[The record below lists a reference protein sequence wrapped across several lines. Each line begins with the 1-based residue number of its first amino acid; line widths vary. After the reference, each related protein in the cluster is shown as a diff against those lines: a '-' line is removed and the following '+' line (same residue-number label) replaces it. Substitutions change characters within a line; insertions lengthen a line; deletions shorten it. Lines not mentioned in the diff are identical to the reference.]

1 MNFQTP
7 KLEPKI
13 TKEFLLSKNSEET
26 YMSTYLRVPIKRGLF
41 CSPLRKDHKP
51 TCSFCHSKKGELMYH
66 DFGTGFHENFVG
78 VVMEIHKCSYQEALN
93 VIAED
98 FGYLSKAEDRPAVK
112 IKVSN
117 VKLEEKTETLIQIKP
132 KAFSEQE
139 LKWWKGFGVTEKTL
153 KKYKVFS
160 CDSIFLNGDYF
171 SSSSP
176 RVPIYGYY
184 CGKKNGQELWRIY
197 FPSKRSFRFL
207 SNVGKSYI
215 QGAKQLPKTGDVLFL
230 EKSLK
235 DVMCLYEHGLSAC
248 APCSEN
254 ILLSNLQMS
263 HLQKRF
269 SKMYLFWDNDEPGR
283 TAAHKYKEKFPHLT
297 CIELKPEIAKDISD
311 CCQKLK
317 SEFKD
322 VIEELKQIVFNSKTI
337 NVKYFNIL

>member
-1 MNFQTP
+1 MF
-7 KLEPKI
+7 
-13 TKEFLLSKNSEET
+13 
-26 YMSTYLRVPIKRGLF
+26 
-41 CSPLRKDHKP
+41 
-51 TCSFCHSKKGELMYH
+51 H

-98 FGYLSKAEDRPAVK
+98 FGYISKAEDRPAVK

-139 LKWWKGFGVTEKTL
+139 LKWWKGFGITEKTL

-215 QGAKQLPKTGDVLFL
+215 QGAKQLPKTGDILLVT
-230 EKSLK
+230 KSQK
-235 DVMCLYEHGLSAC
+235 DVMLAYELGIPAI
-248 APCSEN
+248 APCSEV
-254 ILLSNLQMS
+254 LFLSNKQIQ
-263 HLQKRF
+263 HLKKRF
-269 SKMYLFWDNDEPGR
+269 KTIVVCYDTDITGIHNLKQIKVKHSDLYTFFIPR
-283 TAAHKYKEKFPHLT
+283 KYGV
-297 CIELKPEIAKDISD
+297 KDISD
-311 CCQKLK
+311 FFKKYGEEETKRLAGELLK
-317 SEFKD
+317 YYRSLSDRK
-322 VIEELKQIVFNSKTI
+322 EE
-337 NVKYFNIL
+337 

>member
-215 QGAKQLPKTGDVLFL
+215 QGAKQLPKTGDVLL
-230 EKSLK
+230 ITKSQK
-235 DVMCLYEHGLSAC
+235 DVMLAYELGIPAI
-248 APCSEN
+248 APCSEV
-254 ILLSNLQMS
+254 LFLSNKQIQ
-263 HLQKRF
+263 HLKKRF
-269 SKMYLFWDNDEPGR
+269 KTIVVCYDTDITGIHNLKQIKVKHPDLHTFFIPR
-283 TAAHKYKEKFPHLT
+283 KYGV
-297 CIELKPEIAKDISD
+297 KDISD
-311 CCQKLK
+311 FFKKYGEEETRRLAGELLK
-317 SEFKD
+317 YYRSIGDRK
-322 VIEELKQIVFNSKTI
+322 EE
-337 NVKYFNIL
+337 

>member
-98 FGYLSKAEDRPAVK
+98 FGYISKAEDRPAVK

-215 QGAKQLPKTGDVLFL
+215 QGAKQLPKTGDILLVT
-230 EKSLK
+230 KSQK
-235 DVMCLYEHGLSAC
+235 DVMLAYELGIPAI
-248 APCSEN
+248 APCSEV
-254 ILLSNLQMS
+254 LFLSNKQIQ
-263 HLQKRF
+263 HLKKRF
-269 SKMYLFWDNDEPGR
+269 KTIVVCYDTDITGIHNLKQIKVKHPDLHTFFIPR
-283 TAAHKYKEKFPHLT
+283 KYGV
-297 CIELKPEIAKDISD
+297 KDISD
-311 CCQKLK
+311 FFKKYGEEETRRLAGELLK
-317 SEFKD
+317 YYRSLSDRK
-322 VIEELKQIVFNSKTI
+322 EE
-337 NVKYFNIL
+337 

>member
-98 FGYLSKAEDRPAVK
+98 FGYLSKAENRPAVK

-215 QGAKQLPKTGDVLFL
+215 QGAKQLPKTGDILLVT
-230 EKSLK
+230 KSQK
-235 DVMCLYEHGLSAC
+235 DVMLAYELGIPAI
-248 APCSEN
+248 APCSEV
-254 ILLSNLQMS
+254 LFLSNKQIQ
-263 HLQKRF
+263 HLKKRF
-269 SKMYLFWDNDEPGR
+269 KTIVVCYDTDITGIHNLKQIKVKHPDLHTFFIPR
-283 TAAHKYKEKFPHLT
+283 KYGV
-297 CIELKPEIAKDISD
+297 KDISD
-311 CCQKLK
+311 FFKKYGEEETRRLAGELLK
-317 SEFKD
+317 YYRSLGDRK
-322 VIEELKQIVFNSKTI
+322 EE
-337 NVKYFNIL
+337 

>member
-26 YMSTYLRVPIKRGLF
+26 YMSTYLKLPITRGLHV
-41 CSPLRKDHKP
+41 SPLRRDNRP
-51 TCSFCHSKKGELMYH
+51 TCSFCHSKKGELMFH

-98 FGYLSKAEDRPAVK
+98 FGYISKAEDRPAVK

-132 KAFSEQE
+132 KPFSEQE

-215 QGAKQLPKTGDVLFL
+215 QGAKQLPKTGDVLL
-230 EKSLK
+230 VTKSQK
-235 DVMCLYEHGLSAC
+235 DVMLAYELGIPAI
-248 APCSEN
+248 APCSEV
-254 ILLSNLQMS
+254 LFLSNKQIQ
-263 HLQKRF
+263 HLKKRF
-269 SKMYLFWDNDEPGR
+269 KTIVVCYDTDITGIHNLKQIKVKHPDLYTFFIPR
-283 TAAHKYKEKFPHLT
+283 KYGV
-297 CIELKPEIAKDISD
+297 KDISD
-311 CCQKLK
+311 FFKKYGEEETRRLAGELLK
-317 SEFKD
+317 YYRSLGDRK
-322 VIEELKQIVFNSKTI
+322 EE
-337 NVKYFNIL
+337 

>member
-215 QGAKQLPKTGDVLFL
+215 QGARQLPKTGDVLL
-230 EKSLK
+230 ITKSQK
-235 DVMCLYEHGLSAC
+235 DCMLAYELGIPAI
-248 APCSEN
+248 APCSEV
-254 ILLSNLQMS
+254 LFLSNKQIQ
-263 HLQKRF
+263 HLKKRF
-269 SKMYLFWDNDEPGR
+269 KTIVVCYDTDITGIHNLKQIKVKHPDLHTFFIPR
-283 TAAHKYKEKFPHLT
+283 KYGV
-297 CIELKPEIAKDISD
+297 KDISD
-311 CCQKLK
+311 FFKKYGEEETRRLAGELLK
-317 SEFKD
+317 YYRSISDRK
-322 VIEELKQIVFNSKTI
+322 EE
-337 NVKYFNIL
+337 

>member
-1 MNFQTP
+1 
-7 KLEPKI
+7 
-13 TKEFLLSKNSEET
+13 
-26 YMSTYLRVPIKRGLF
+26 
-41 CSPLRKDHKP
+41 
-51 TCSFCHSKKGELMYH
+51 MYH

-98 FGYLSKAEDRPAVK
+98 FGYISKAEDRPAVK

-132 KAFSEQE
+132 KTFSDQE

-215 QGAKQLPKTGDVLFL
+215 QGAKQLPKTGDVLL
-230 EKSLK
+230 ITKSQK
-235 DVMCLYEHGLSAC
+235 DVMLAYELGIPAI
-248 APCSEN
+248 APCSEV
-254 ILLSNLQMS
+254 LFLSNKQIQ
-263 HLQKRF
+263 HLKKRF
-269 SKMYLFWDNDEPGR
+269 KTIVVCYDTDITGIHNLKQIKVKHPDLHTFFIPR
-283 TAAHKYKEKFPHLT
+283 KYGV
-297 CIELKPEIAKDISD
+297 KDISD
-311 CCQKLK
+311 FFKKYGEEETRRLAGELLK
-317 SEFKD
+317 YYRSISDRK
-322 VIEELKQIVFNSKTI
+322 EE
-337 NVKYFNIL
+337 

>member
-26 YMSTYLRVPIKRGLF
+26 YMSTYLRVPVKRGLF
-41 CSPLRKDHKP
+41 CSPLRKDNRP
-51 TCSFCHSKKGELMYH
+51 TCSFCHSKKGELMFH

-78 VVMEIHKCSYQEALN
+78 IVMEIHKCSYQEALN
-93 VIAED
+93 IIAED
-98 FGYLSKAEDRPAVK
+98 FDYISKAEDRPAVK

-132 KAFSEQE
+132 KTFSEQE

-207 SNVGKSYI
+207 SNVGKNYI
-215 QGAKQLPKTGDVLFL
+215 QGAKQLPKTGDVLL
-230 EKSLK
+230 ITKSQK
-235 DVMCLYEHGLSAC
+235 DVMLAYELGIPAI
-248 APCSEN
+248 APCSEV
-254 ILLSNLQMS
+254 LFLSNKQIQ
-263 HLQKRF
+263 HLKKRF
-269 SKMYLFWDNDEPGR
+269 KTIVVCYDTDITGIHNLKQIKVKHPDLHTFFIPR
-283 TAAHKYKEKFPHLT
+283 KYGV
-297 CIELKPEIAKDISD
+297 KDISD
-311 CCQKLK
+311 F
-317 SEFKD
+317 FKKYG
-322 VIEELKQIVFNSKTI
+322 EEETRRLAGELFQYYRSLSDRKEE
-337 NVKYFNIL
+337 

>member
-41 CSPLRKDHKP
+41 CSPLRRDNRP

-93 VIAED
+93 IIAED
-98 FGYLSKAEDRPAVK
+98 FGYISKAEDRPAVK

-215 QGAKQLPKTGDVLFL
+215 QGAKQLPKTGDVLL
-230 EKSLK
+230 ITKSQK
-235 DVMCLYEHGLSAC
+235 DVMLAYELGIPAI
-248 APCSEN
+248 APCSEV
-254 ILLSNLQMS
+254 LFLSNKQIQ
-263 HLQKRF
+263 HLKKRF
-269 SKMYLFWDNDEPGR
+269 KTIVVCYDTDITGIHNLKQIKVKHPDLHTFFIPR
-283 TAAHKYKEKFPHLT
+283 KYGV
-297 CIELKPEIAKDISD
+297 KDISD
-311 CCQKLK
+311 FFKKYGEEETRRLAGELLK
-317 SEFKD
+317 YYRSISDRK
-322 VIEELKQIVFNSKTI
+322 EE
-337 NVKYFNIL
+337 

>member
-41 CSPLRKDHKP
+41 CSPLRKDNRP
-51 TCSFCHSKKGELMYH
+51 TCSFCHSKKGELMFH

-93 VIAED
+93 IIAED
-98 FGYLSKAEDRPAVK
+98 FGYISKAEDRPAVK
-112 IKVSN
+112 IKVSD

-139 LKWWKGFGVTEKTL
+139 LKWWKGFGITEKTL

-215 QGAKQLPKTGDVLFL
+215 QGAKQLPKTGDVLL
-230 EKSLK
+230 ITKSQK
-235 DVMCLYEHGLSAC
+235 DVMLAYELGIPAI
-248 APCSEN
+248 APCSEV
-254 ILLSNLQMS
+254 LFLSNKQIQ
-263 HLQKRF
+263 HLKKRF
-269 SKMYLFWDNDEPGR
+269 KTIVVCYDTDITGIHNLKQIKINHPDLHTFFIPR
-283 TAAHKYKEKFPHLT
+283 KYGV
-297 CIELKPEIAKDISD
+297 KDISD
-311 CCQKLK
+311 F
-317 SEFKD
+317 FKKYG
-322 VIEELKQIVFNSKTI
+322 EEETRRLAGELLQYYRSFIDRKEE
-337 NVKYFNIL
+337 

>member
-98 FGYLSKAEDRPAVK
+98 FGYISKAEDRPAVK

-215 QGAKQLPKTGDVLFL
+215 QGAKQLPKTGDVLL
-230 EKSLK
+230 ITKSQK
-235 DVMCLYEHGLSAC
+235 DVMLAYELGIPAI
-248 APCSEN
+248 APCSEV
-254 ILLSNLQMS
+254 LFLSNKQIQ
-263 HLQKRF
+263 HLKKRF
-269 SKMYLFWDNDEPGR
+269 KTIVVCYDTDITGIHNLKQIKVKHPDLYTFFIPR
-283 TAAHKYKEKFPHLT
+283 KYGV
-297 CIELKPEIAKDISD
+297 KDISD
-311 CCQKLK
+311 FFKKYGEEETRRLAGELLK
-317 SEFKD
+317 YYRSISDRK
-322 VIEELKQIVFNSKTI
+322 EE
-337 NVKYFNIL
+337 

>member
-1 MNFQTP
+1 MF
-7 KLEPKI
+7 
-13 TKEFLLSKNSEET
+13 
-26 YMSTYLRVPIKRGLF
+26 
-41 CSPLRKDHKP
+41 
-51 TCSFCHSKKGELMYH
+51 H

-93 VIAED
+93 IIAED
-98 FGYLSKAEDRPAVK
+98 FGYISKAEDRPAVK

-207 SNVGKSYI
+207 SNVGKNYI
-215 QGAKQLPKTGDVLFL
+215 QGAKQLPKTGDVLL
-230 EKSLK
+230 VTKSQK
-235 DVMCLYEHGLSAC
+235 DCMLAYELGIPAI
-248 APCSEN
+248 APCSEV
-254 ILLSNLQMS
+254 LFLSNKQIQ
-263 HLQKRF
+263 HLKKRF
-269 SKMYLFWDNDEPGR
+269 KTIVVCYDTDITGIHNLKQIKVKHPDLHTFFIPR
-283 TAAHKYKEKFPHLT
+283 KYGV
-297 CIELKPEIAKDISD
+297 KDISD
-311 CCQKLK
+311 F
-317 SEFKD
+317 FKKYG
-322 VIEELKQIVFNSKTI
+322 EEETRRLAGELLQYYRSLSDRKEE
-337 NVKYFNIL
+337 

>member
-215 QGAKQLPKTGDVLFL
+215 QGAKQLPKTGDILLVT
-230 EKSLK
+230 KSQK
-235 DVMCLYEHGLSAC
+235 DVMLAYELGIPAI
-248 APCSEN
+248 APCSEV
-254 ILLSNLQMS
+254 LFLSNKQIQ
-263 HLQKRF
+263 HLKKRF
-269 SKMYLFWDNDEPGR
+269 KTIVVCYDTDITGIHNLKQIKVKHPDLHTFFIPR
-283 TAAHKYKEKFPHLT
+283 KYGV
-297 CIELKPEIAKDISD
+297 KDISD
-311 CCQKLK
+311 FFKKYGEEETRRLAGELLK
-317 SEFKD
+317 YYRSISDRK
-322 VIEELKQIVFNSKTI
+322 EE
-337 NVKYFNIL
+337 

>member
-215 QGAKQLPKTGDVLFL
+215 QGAKQLPKTGDVLL
-230 EKSLK
+230 ITKSQK
-235 DVMCLYEHGLSAC
+235 DVMLAYELGIPAI
-248 APCSEN
+248 APCSEV
-254 ILLSNLQMS
+254 LFLSNKQIQ
-263 HLQKRF
+263 HLKKRF
-269 SKMYLFWDNDEPGR
+269 KTIIVCYDTDITGIHNLKQIKVKHPDLHTFFIPR
-283 TAAHKYKEKFPHLT
+283 KYGV
-297 CIELKPEIAKDISD
+297 KDISD
-311 CCQKLK
+311 FFKKYGEEETRRLAGELLK
-317 SEFKD
+317 YYRSLSDRK
-322 VIEELKQIVFNSKTI
+322 EE
-337 NVKYFNIL
+337 

>member
-41 CSPLRKDHKP
+41 CSPLRRDNRP

-98 FGYLSKAEDRPAVK
+98 FGYISKAEDRPAVK

-139 LKWWKGFGVTEKTL
+139 LKWWKGFGVTDKTL

-215 QGAKQLPKTGDVLFL
+215 QGAKQLPKTGDVLL
-230 EKSLK
+230 ITKSQK
-235 DVMCLYEHGLSAC
+235 DVMLAYELGIPAI
-248 APCSEN
+248 APCSEV
-254 ILLSNLQMS
+254 LFLSNKQIQ
-263 HLQKRF
+263 HLKKRF
-269 SKMYLFWDNDEPGR
+269 KTIVVCYDTDITGIHNLKQIKVKHPDLYTFFIPR
-283 TAAHKYKEKFPHLT
+283 KYGV
-297 CIELKPEIAKDISD
+297 KDISD
-311 CCQKLK
+311 FFKKYGEEETRRLAGELLK
-317 SEFKD
+317 YYRSISDRK
-322 VIEELKQIVFNSKTI
+322 EE
-337 NVKYFNIL
+337 

>member
-98 FGYLSKAEDRPAVK
+98 FGYISKAEDRPAVK

-215 QGAKQLPKTGDVLFL
+215 QGAKQLPKTGDLLLVT
-230 EKSLK
+230 KSQK
-235 DVMCLYEHGLSAC
+235 DVMLAYELGIPAI
-248 APCSEN
+248 APCSEV
-254 ILLSNLQMS
+254 LFLSNKQIQ
-263 HLQKRF
+263 HLKKRF
-269 SKMYLFWDNDEPGR
+269 KTIVVCYDTDITGIHNLKQIKVKHPDLHTFFIPR
-283 TAAHKYKEKFPHLT
+283 KYGV
-297 CIELKPEIAKDISD
+297 KDISD
-311 CCQKLK
+311 FFKKYGEEETRRLAGELLK
-317 SEFKD
+317 YYRSLGDRK
-322 VIEELKQIVFNSKTI
+322 EE
-337 NVKYFNIL
+337 

>member
-7 KLEPKI
+7 KLEPKM

-26 YMSTYLRVPIKRGLF
+26 YMSTYLRVPVKRGLF
-41 CSPLRKDHKP
+41 CSPLRKDNKP

-93 VIAED
+93 IIAED
-98 FGYLSKAEDRPAVK
+98 FGYISKAEDRPAVK

-176 RVPIYGYY
+176 RIPIYGYY

-215 QGAKQLPKTGDVLFL
+215 QGAKQLPKTGDVLL
-230 EKSLK
+230 ITKSQK
-235 DVMCLYEHGLSAC
+235 DVMLAYELGIPAI
-248 APCSEN
+248 APCSEV
-254 ILLSNLQMS
+254 LFLSNKQIQ
-263 HLQKRF
+263 HLKKRF
-269 SKMYLFWDNDEPGR
+269 KTIVVCYDTDITGIHNLKQIKV
-283 TAAHKYKEKFPHLT
+283 KYPDLHTFFIPRKYGV
-297 CIELKPEIAKDISD
+297 KDISD
-311 CCQKLK
+311 FFKKYGEEETRRLAGELLK
-317 SEFKD
+317 YYRSVSDRKEK
-322 VIEELKQIVFNSKTI
+322 
-337 NVKYFNIL
+337 

>member
-41 CSPLRKDHKP
+41 CSPLRKDNKP

-93 VIAED
+93 IIAED
-98 FGYLSKAEDRPAVK
+98 FGYISKAEDRPAVK

-117 VKLEEKTETLIQIKP
+117 IKLEEKTETLIQIKP

-176 RVPIYGYY
+176 RIPIYGYY

-215 QGAKQLPKTGDVLFL
+215 QGAKQLPKTGDVLL
-230 EKSLK
+230 ITKSQK
-235 DVMCLYEHGLSAC
+235 DVMLAYELGIPAI
-248 APCSEN
+248 APCSEV
-254 ILLSNLQMS
+254 LFLSNKQIQ
-263 HLQKRF
+263 HLKKRF
-269 SKMYLFWDNDEPGR
+269 KTIVVCYDTDITGIHNLKQIKV
-283 TAAHKYKEKFPHLT
+283 KYPDLHTFFIPRKYGV
-297 CIELKPEIAKDISD
+297 KDISD
-311 CCQKLK
+311 FFKKYGEEETRRLAGELLK
-317 SEFKD
+317 YYRSVSDRKEK
-322 VIEELKQIVFNSKTI
+322 
-337 NVKYFNIL
+337 

>member
-139 LKWWKGFGVTEKTL
+139 LKWWKGFGVTDKTL

-215 QGAKQLPKTGDVLFL
+215 QGAKQLPKTGDVLL
-230 EKSLK
+230 ITKSQK
-235 DVMCLYEHGLSAC
+235 DVMLAYELGIPAI
-248 APCSEN
+248 APCSEV
-254 ILLSNLQMS
+254 LFLSNKQIQ
-263 HLQKRF
+263 HLKKRF
-269 SKMYLFWDNDEPGR
+269 KTIVVCYDTDITGIHNLKQIKVKHPDLHTFFIPR
-283 TAAHKYKEKFPHLT
+283 KYGV
-297 CIELKPEIAKDISD
+297 KDISD
-311 CCQKLK
+311 FFKKYGEEETRQLAGELLK
-317 SEFKD
+317 YYRSISDRK
-322 VIEELKQIVFNSKTI
+322 EE
-337 NVKYFNIL
+337 

>member
-7 KLEPKI
+7 PLTKI
-13 TKEFLLSKNSEET
+13 TKEWVLDKVSEEHIFS
-26 YMSTYLRVPIKRGLF
+26 YYFGDHIQSGKLYRSKLRSDKN
-41 CSPLRKDHKP
+41 P
-51 TCSFCHSKKGELMYH
+51 TCSFYKNRNKQVKYH
-66 DFGTGFHENFVG
+66 DFATGDNFDCFQYVMKLYGQTFH
-78 VVMEIHKCSYQEALN
+78 QALMQIVN
-93 VIAED
+93 D
-98 FGYLSKAEDRPAVK
+98 FNLDPLNQ
-112 IKVSN
+112 SN
-117 VKLEEKTETLIQIKP
+117 KSQPVQKYTVQVEERRETLIQIKP

-215 QGAKQLPKTGDVLFL
+215 QGAKQLPKTGDVLL
-230 EKSLK
+230 ITKSQK
-235 DVMCLYEHGLSAC
+235 DVMLAYELGIPAI
-248 APCSEN
+248 APCSEV
-254 ILLSNLQMS
+254 LFLSNKQIQ

-269 SKMYLFWDNDEPGR
+269 KTIVVCYDTDITGIHNLKQIKVKHPDLHTFFIPR
-283 TAAHKYKEKFPHLT
+283 KYGV
-297 CIELKPEIAKDISD
+297 KDISD
-311 CCQKLK
+311 FFKKYGEEETRRLAGELLK
-317 SEFKD
+317 YYRSLSDRK
-322 VIEELKQIVFNSKTI
+322 EE
-337 NVKYFNIL
+337 

>member
-1 MNFQTP
+1 
-7 KLEPKI
+7 
-13 TKEFLLSKNSEET
+13 
-26 YMSTYLRVPIKRGLF
+26 
-41 CSPLRKDHKP
+41 
-51 TCSFCHSKKGELMYH
+51 MYH

-98 FGYLSKAEDRPAVK
+98 FGYISKAEDRPAVK

-215 QGAKQLPKTGDVLFL
+215 QGAKQLPKTGDILLVT
-230 EKSLK
+230 KSQK
-235 DVMCLYEHGLSAC
+235 DVMLAYELGIPAI
-248 APCSEN
+248 APCSEV
-254 ILLSNLQMS
+254 LFLSNKQIQ
-263 HLQKRF
+263 HLKKRF
-269 SKMYLFWDNDEPGR
+269 KTIVVCYDTDITGIHNLKQIKVKHPDLYTFFIPR
-283 TAAHKYKEKFPHLT
+283 KYGV
-297 CIELKPEIAKDISD
+297 KDISD
-311 CCQKLK
+311 FFKKYGEEETRRLAGELLK
-317 SEFKD
+317 YYRSISDRK
-322 VIEELKQIVFNSKTI
+322 EE
-337 NVKYFNIL
+337 

>member
-98 FGYLSKAEDRPAVK
+98 FGYISKAEDRPAVK

-215 QGAKQLPKTGDVLFL
+215 QGAKQLPKTGDILLVT
-230 EKSLK
+230 KSQK
-235 DVMCLYEHGLSAC
+235 DVMLAYELGIPAI
-248 APCSEN
+248 APCSEV
-254 ILLSNLQMS
+254 LFLSNKQIQ
-263 HLQKRF
+263 HLKKRF
-269 SKMYLFWDNDEPGR
+269 KTIVVCYDTDITGIHNLKQIKIKHPDLHTFFIPR
-283 TAAHKYKEKFPHLT
+283 KYGV
-297 CIELKPEIAKDISD
+297 KDISD
-311 CCQKLK
+311 FFKKYGEEETRRLAGELLK
-317 SEFKD
+317 YYRSISDRK
-322 VIEELKQIVFNSKTI
+322 EE
-337 NVKYFNIL
+337 

>member
-26 YMSTYLRVPIKRGLF
+26 YMSTYLKLPITRGLHV
-41 CSPLRKDHKP
+41 SPLRRDNRP
-51 TCSFCHSKKGELMYH
+51 TCSFCHSKKGELMFH

-93 VIAED
+93 IIAED
-98 FGYLSKAEDRPAVK
+98 FGYISKAENRPAVK

-132 KAFSEQE
+132 KPFSEQE

-215 QGAKQLPKTGDVLFL
+215 QGAKQLPKTGDVLL
-230 EKSLK
+230 VTKSQK
-235 DVMCLYEHGLSAC
+235 DVMLAYELGIPAI
-248 APCSEN
+248 APCSEV
-254 ILLSNLQMS
+254 LFLSNKQIQ
-263 HLQKRF
+263 HLKKRF
-269 SKMYLFWDNDEPGR
+269 KTIVVCYDTDITGIHNLKQIKVKHPDLYTFFIPR
-283 TAAHKYKEKFPHLT
+283 KYGV
-297 CIELKPEIAKDISD
+297 KDISD
-311 CCQKLK
+311 FFKKYGEEETRRLAGELLK
-317 SEFKD
+317 YYRSLGDRK
-322 VIEELKQIVFNSKTI
+322 EE
-337 NVKYFNIL
+337 

>member
-26 YMSTYLRVPIKRGLF
+26 YMSTYLKLPITRGLHV
-41 CSPLRKDHKP
+41 SPLRRDNRP
-51 TCSFCHSKKGELMYH
+51 TCSFCHSKKGELMFH

-98 FGYLSKAEDRPAVK
+98 FGYISKADDRPAVK

-215 QGAKQLPKTGDVLFL
+215 QGAKQLPKTGDILLVT
-230 EKSLK
+230 KSQK
-235 DVMCLYEHGLSAC
+235 DVMLAYELGIPAI
-248 APCSEN
+248 APCSEV
-254 ILLSNLQMS
+254 LFLSNKQIQ
-263 HLQKRF
+263 HLKKRF
-269 SKMYLFWDNDEPGR
+269 KTIVVCYDTDITGIHNLKQIKVKHPDLHTFFIPR
-283 TAAHKYKEKFPHLT
+283 KYGV
-297 CIELKPEIAKDISD
+297 KDISD
-311 CCQKLK
+311 FFKKYGEEETRRLAGELLK
-317 SEFKD
+317 YYRSFSDRK
-322 VIEELKQIVFNSKTI
+322 EE
-337 NVKYFNIL
+337 

>member
-1 MNFQTP
+1 
-7 KLEPKI
+7 
-13 TKEFLLSKNSEET
+13 
-26 YMSTYLRVPIKRGLF
+26 
-41 CSPLRKDHKP
+41 
-51 TCSFCHSKKGELMYH
+51 MYH

-98 FGYLSKAEDRPAVK
+98 FGYISKAEDRPAVK

-215 QGAKQLPKTGDVLFL
+215 QGAKQLPKTGDVLL
-230 EKSLK
+230 ITKSQK
-235 DVMCLYEHGLSAC
+235 DVMLAYELGIPAI
-248 APCSEN
+248 APCSEV
-254 ILLSNLQMS
+254 LFLSNKQIQ
-263 HLQKRF
+263 HLKKRF
-269 SKMYLFWDNDEPGR
+269 KTIVVCYDTDITGIHNLKQIKVKHPDLHTFFIPR
-283 TAAHKYKEKFPHLT
+283 KYGV
-297 CIELKPEIAKDISD
+297 KDISD
-311 CCQKLK
+311 FFKKYGEEETRRLAGELLK
-317 SEFKD
+317 YYRSISDRK
-322 VIEELKQIVFNSKTI
+322 EE
-337 NVKYFNIL
+337 

>member
-1 MNFQTP
+1 
-7 KLEPKI
+7 
-13 TKEFLLSKNSEET
+13 
-26 YMSTYLRVPIKRGLF
+26 
-41 CSPLRKDHKP
+41 
-51 TCSFCHSKKGELMYH
+51 MYH

-98 FGYLSKAEDRPAVK
+98 FGYISKAEDRPAVK

-215 QGAKQLPKTGDVLFL
+215 QGAKQLPKTGDVLL
-230 EKSLK
+230 ITKSQK
-235 DVMCLYEHGLSAC
+235 DVMLAYELGIPAI
-248 APCSEN
+248 APCSEV
-254 ILLSNLQMS
+254 LFLSNKQIQ
-263 HLQKRF
+263 HLKKRF
-269 SKMYLFWDNDEPGR
+269 KTIVICYDTDITGIHNLKQIKVKHPDLHTFFIPR
-283 TAAHKYKEKFPHLT
+283 KYGV
-297 CIELKPEIAKDISD
+297 KDISD
-311 CCQKLK
+311 FFKKYGEEETRRLAGELLK
-317 SEFKD
+317 YYRSISDRK
-322 VIEELKQIVFNSKTI
+322 EE
-337 NVKYFNIL
+337 

>member
-98 FGYLSKAEDRPAVK
+98 FGYISKAEDRPAVK

-132 KAFSEQE
+132 KTFSEQE

-215 QGAKQLPKTGDVLFL
+215 QGAKQLPKTGDVLL
-230 EKSLK
+230 ITKSQK
-235 DVMCLYEHGLSAC
+235 DVMLAYELGIPAI
-248 APCSEN
+248 APCSEV
-254 ILLSNLQMS
+254 LFLSNKQIQ
-263 HLQKRF
+263 HLKKRF
-269 SKMYLFWDNDEPGR
+269 KTIVVCYDTDITGIHNLKQIKVKHPDLHTFFIPR
-283 TAAHKYKEKFPHLT
+283 KYGV
-297 CIELKPEIAKDISD
+297 KDISD
-311 CCQKLK
+311 F
-317 SEFKD
+317 FKKYG
-322 VIEELKQIVFNSKTI
+322 EEETRRLAGELLQYYRSLSDRKEE
-337 NVKYFNIL
+337 

>member
-93 VIAED
+93 IISED
-98 FGYLSKAEDRPAVK
+98 FGYISKAEDRPAVK

-171 SSSSP
+171 SSSNP

-215 QGAKQLPKTGDVLFL
+215 QGAKQLPKTGDVLL
-230 EKSLK
+230 ITKSQK
-235 DVMCLYEHGLSAC
+235 DVMLAYELGVPAI
-248 APCSEN
+248 APCSEV
-254 ILLSNLQMS
+254 LFLSNKQIQ
-263 HLQKRF
+263 HLKKRF
-269 SKMYLFWDNDEPGR
+269 KTIVVCYDTDITGIHNLKQIKVKHPDLHTFFIPR
-283 TAAHKYKEKFPHLT
+283 KYGV
-297 CIELKPEIAKDISD
+297 KDISD
-311 CCQKLK
+311 F
-317 SEFKD
+317 FKKYG
-322 VIEELKQIVFNSKTI
+322 EEETRRLAGELLQYYRSIGDRKEE
-337 NVKYFNIL
+337 

>member
-26 YMSTYLRVPIKRGLF
+26 YMSTYLRVPVKRGLF
-41 CSPLRKDHKP
+41 CSPLRKDNKP
-51 TCSFCHSKKGELMYH
+51 TCSFCHSKKGELMFH

-171 SSSSP
+171 SSSNP

-215 QGAKQLPKTGDVLFL
+215 QGAKQLPKTGDVLL
-230 EKSLK
+230 ITKSQK
-235 DVMCLYEHGLSAC
+235 DVMLAYELGIPAI
-248 APCSEN
+248 APCSEV
-254 ILLSNLQMS
+254 LFLSNKQIQ
-263 HLQKRF
+263 HLKKRF
-269 SKMYLFWDNDEPGR
+269 KTIVVCYDTDITGIHNLKQIKVKHPDLHTFFIPR
-283 TAAHKYKEKFPHLT
+283 KYGV
-297 CIELKPEIAKDISD
+297 KDISD
-311 CCQKLK
+311 FFKKYGEEETRRLAGELLK
-317 SEFKD
+317 YYRSLSDRK
-322 VIEELKQIVFNSKTI
+322 EE
-337 NVKYFNIL
+337 

>member
-41 CSPLRKDHKP
+41 CSPLRRDNRP

-93 VIAED
+93 IIAED
-98 FGYLSKAEDRPAVK
+98 FGYISKAEDRPAVK

-132 KAFSEQE
+132 KTFSEQE

-215 QGAKQLPKTGDVLFL
+215 QGAKQLPKTGDILLVT
-230 EKSLK
+230 KSQK
-235 DVMCLYEHGLSAC
+235 DVMLAYELGIPAI
-248 APCSEN
+248 APCSEV
-254 ILLSNLQMS
+254 LFLSNKQIQ
-263 HLQKRF
+263 HLKKRF
-269 SKMYLFWDNDEPGR
+269 KTIVVCYDTDITGIHNLKQIKIKHPDLHTFFIPR
-283 TAAHKYKEKFPHLT
+283 KYGV
-297 CIELKPEIAKDISD
+297 KDISD
-311 CCQKLK
+311 FFKKYGEEETRRLAGELLK
-317 SEFKD
+317 YYRSLSDRK
-322 VIEELKQIVFNSKTI
+322 EE
-337 NVKYFNIL
+337 

>member
-1 MNFQTP
+1 
-7 KLEPKI
+7 
-13 TKEFLLSKNSEET
+13 
-26 YMSTYLRVPIKRGLF
+26 
-41 CSPLRKDHKP
+41 
-51 TCSFCHSKKGELMYH
+51 MYH

-93 VIAED
+93 IIAED
-98 FGYLSKAEDRPAVK
+98 FGYISKAEDRPAVK

-139 LKWWKGFGVTEKTL
+139 LKWWKGFGVTEKAL

-160 CDSIFLNGDYF
+160 CESIFLNGDYF

-215 QGAKQLPKTGDVLFL
+215 QGAKQLPKTGDVLL
-230 EKSLK
+230 ITKSQK
-235 DVMCLYEHGLSAC
+235 DCMLAYELGIPAI
-248 APCSEN
+248 APCSEV
-254 ILLSNLQMS
+254 LFLSNKQIQ
-263 HLQKRF
+263 HLKKRF
-269 SKMYLFWDNDEPGR
+269 KTIVVCYDTDITGIHNLKQIKVKHPDLHTFFIPR
-283 TAAHKYKEKFPHLT
+283 KYGV
-297 CIELKPEIAKDISD
+297 KDISD
-311 CCQKLK
+311 FFKKYGEEETRRLAGELLK
-317 SEFKD
+317 YYRSVGDRK
-322 VIEELKQIVFNSKTI
+322 EE
-337 NVKYFNIL
+337 

>member
-98 FGYLSKAEDRPAVK
+98 FGYISKAEDRPAVK

-117 VKLEEKTETLIQIKP
+117 IKLEEKTETLIQIKP

-215 QGAKQLPKTGDVLFL
+215 QGAKQLPKTGDILLVT
-230 EKSLK
+230 KSQK
-235 DVMCLYEHGLSAC
+235 DVMLAYELGIPAI
-248 APCSEN
+248 APCSEV
-254 ILLSNLQMS
+254 LFLSNKQIQ
-263 HLQKRF
+263 HLKKRF
-269 SKMYLFWDNDEPGR
+269 KTIVVCYDTDITGIHNLKQIKVKHPDLHTFFIPR
-283 TAAHKYKEKFPHLT
+283 KYGV
-297 CIELKPEIAKDISD
+297 KDISD
-311 CCQKLK
+311 FFKKYGEEETRRLAGELLK
-317 SEFKD
+317 YYRSIGDRK
-322 VIEELKQIVFNSKTI
+322 EE
-337 NVKYFNIL
+337 

>member
-26 YMSTYLRVPIKRGLF
+26 YMSTYLRVPVKRGLF
-41 CSPLRKDHKP
+41 CSPLRKDNRP
-51 TCSFCHSKKGELMYH
+51 TCSFCHSKKGELMFH

-93 VIAED
+93 IIAED
-98 FGYLSKAEDRPAVK
+98 FGYISKAEDRPAVK

-132 KAFSEQE
+132 KTFSEQE

-207 SNVGKSYI
+207 SNVGKNYI
-215 QGAKQLPKTGDVLFL
+215 QGAKQLPKTGDVLL
-230 EKSLK
+230 ITKSQK
-235 DVMCLYEHGLSAC
+235 DVMLVYELGIPAI
-248 APCSEN
+248 APCSEV
-254 ILLSNLQMS
+254 LFLSNRQIQ
-263 HLQKRF
+263 HLKKRF
-269 SKMYLFWDNDEPGR
+269 KTIVVCYDTDITGIHNLKQIKVKHPDLHTFFIPR
-283 TAAHKYKEKFPHLT
+283 KYGV
-297 CIELKPEIAKDISD
+297 KDISD
-311 CCQKLK
+311 F
-317 SEFKD
+317 FKKYG
-322 VIEELKQIVFNSKTI
+322 EEETRRLAGELFQYYRSLSDRKEE
-337 NVKYFNIL
+337 

>member
-41 CSPLRKDHKP
+41 CSPLRRDNRP
-51 TCSFCHSKKGELMYH
+51 TCSFCHSKKGELMFH

-98 FGYLSKAEDRPAVK
+98 FGYISKAEDRPAVK

-215 QGAKQLPKTGDVLFL
+215 QGAKQLPKTGDVLL
-230 EKSLK
+230 VTKSQK
-235 DVMCLYEHGLSAC
+235 DVMLAYELGIPAI
-248 APCSEN
+248 APCSEV
-254 ILLSNLQMS
+254 LFLSNKQIQ
-263 HLQKRF
+263 HLKKRF
-269 SKMYLFWDNDEPGR
+269 KTIVVCYDTDITGIHNLKQIKVKHPDLHTFFIPR
-283 TAAHKYKEKFPHLT
+283 KYGV
-297 CIELKPEIAKDISD
+297 KDISD
-311 CCQKLK
+311 FFKKYGEEETRRLAGELLK
-317 SEFKD
+317 YYRSLGDRK
-322 VIEELKQIVFNSKTI
+322 EE
-337 NVKYFNIL
+337 